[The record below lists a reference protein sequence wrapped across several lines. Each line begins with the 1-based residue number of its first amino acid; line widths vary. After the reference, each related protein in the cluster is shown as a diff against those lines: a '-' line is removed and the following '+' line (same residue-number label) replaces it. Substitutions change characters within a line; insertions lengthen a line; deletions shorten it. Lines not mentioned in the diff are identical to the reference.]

1 MSVATIAGD
10 ALVVAGK
17 DLRIETRARVGLA
30 QILPFGALVLVL
42 FAFALDPQRRLLPH
56 VAPGLFWIAVLL
68 AAVLAVSR
76 SFAVESEHG
85 ARDALRLSGID
96 GASVFL
102 GKASA
107 VALQLVL
114 LEVVLLLGTFALYDV
129 DVRGLEVIVPAA
141 LAATVGIA
149 ATGCVYGILA
159 AGLRVRETLVPLLVL
174 PVTAPVL
181 LGASRAFDEAL
192 SGNTGD
198 AWPWVQLLV
207 VFAVVYVTA
216 GIVAFESLLE
226 ES

>member
-1 MSVATIAGD
+1 MTILSD
-10 ALVVAGK
+10 ALAVAGK
-17 DLRIETRARVGLA
+17 DLRIEARSRVTLG
-30 QILPFGALVLVL
+30 QILPFGVLVLLL
-42 FAFALDPQRRLLPH
+42 FAFALDPQSRLLPN

-102 GKASA
+102 GKAGA
-107 VALQLVL
+107 IVL
-114 LEVVLLLGTFALYDV
+114 ELLALEVVLLIGTFGLYNV
-129 DVRGLEVIVPAA
+129 NVRGLEVLIPTAV
-141 LAATVGIA
+141 AATCGIA
-149 ATGCVYGILA
+149 ATGTVYGILA

-181 LGASRAFDEAL
+181 LGATRAFDDAL
-192 SGNTGD
+192 TGSTGD

-207 VFAVVYVTA
+207 VFAAVYVTA

-226 ES
+226 EA